1 MFESMFDPHDSLCHS
16 MNAIGNLHEVRFPNI
31 YILSNIIYYILPLTV
46 IIAKAIKS
54 VGFSKV
60 RQTLSNMLHC
70 KKKKKFSIKN
80 LFSKCDQI
88 RRKLR
93 IWSHLLKKSVIENF
107 IFCAVFAMYYG
118 DMKDLT
124 GTFLFGF
131 FIITK
136 KIITLWL
143 ES

>member
-1 MFESMFDPHDSLCHS
+1 MFESMFDPLDSLCHS
-16 MNAIGNLHEVRFPNI
+16 MNAIENMHEVRFPNI

-46 IIAKAIKS
+46 IIAMAIKS

-70 KKKKKFSIKN
+70 KKKKFSIKN
-80 LFSKCDQI
+80 LFSKCDEI

-93 IWSHLLKKSVIENF
+93 IWSHLPKKSLLENF

-124 GTFLFGF
+124 GTFSFGF

-136 KIITLWL
+136 KFITLWL

>member
-1 MFESMFDPHDSLCHS
+1 MFESMFDPLDSLCHS
-16 MNAIGNLHEVRFPNI
+16 MNAIENMHEVRFPNI

-46 IIAKAIKS
+46 IIAMAIKS

-60 RQTLSNMLHC
+60 RQLSVTC
-70 KKKKKFSIKN
+70 FTAKKKKFSIKN
-80 LFSKCDQI
+80 LFSKCDEI

-93 IWSHLLKKSVIENF
+93 IWSHLPKKSLLENF

-124 GTFLFGF
+124 GTFSFGF

-136 KIITLWL
+136 KFITLWL